1 MRLFSDLIDAF
12 ARAEGPPPTRLLA
25 FMRWALKGA
34 FPAIGIGFLLSIA
47 VGATEVGS
55 AAVVGW
61 LIDLAQSRGPDGLIA
76 ESWPWLLA
84 AAGFFL
90 ILRPGLLGAGAA
102 LNGLTLGPNLYPLVL
117 SRLNRHTL
125 GQSLSFFDD
134 DFAGRIAQKQQQTAR
149 AITDAVSESVNTL
162 GLAVTAIIGAV
173 AIVGS
178 VNLWLAL
185 AMAVWLAGYAVLIRH
200 YMPRIRARSKA
211 RAAARAVV
219 TGQVV
224 DTITNIATVKLFS
237 HGMFEDQAALR
248 ALEGYRGATIDF
260 GATSTV
266 FRFWLMALA
275 GALPVVL
282 IGGALWLWTKGAASA
297 GDIATAGL
305 LSTRLAQMS
314 GWVSMTAM
322 GIFANIGEIEDGM
335 RTLSPPHAIVDAEGA
350 AAPARARGAVDFEDV
365 RFGYGRPTAALD
377 GFTLHVRPG
386 ERVALVG
393 RSGAGKTT
401 AVSLLLRL
409 YEVEGGR
416 IMLDGADIRE
426 LTQDALRAQIGTVRQ
441 ETAMFNRSAL
451 ENIRYGKPDATV
463 EEVHEAARRAE
474 AHEFI
479 LGLRDWK
486 GRAGYDAH
494 LGERGVKLSG
504 GQRQRIALAR
514 VILKNA
520 PVLVLDEATS
530 ALELGGRGGD
540 PGHPRH
546 RDGGQDGDRHRPPA
560 VDDRPDGPH
569 RRARR
574 RPNRRGGQPRGAPRP
589 RRPLCPLLAP
599 PVGRLHQPRRRMRP
613 AACAAGGG
621 GAPAARAG
629 RRRARAAAEASM
641 RGAAEKGR
649 AAPRRLRKRLL
660 PQGAF
665 PMVGLRVGPASR
677 PSRACRA
684 VAARALTPAR
694 LAKEGT

>member
-1 MRLFSDLIDAF
+1 MKLFADLIDAF
-12 ARAEGPPPTRLLA
+12 ARAEGPPPDRLGR
-25 FMRWALKGA
+25 FMRWALAGA
-34 FPAIGIGFLLSIA
+34 FPAIGFGLVISVA
-47 VGATEVGS
+47 VGATEVI
-55 AAVVGW
+55 AAQVLGW
-61 LIDLAQSRGPDGLIA
+61 LIDLAQAEGRAGLFA
-76 ESWPWLLA
+76 QSWPWLLA
-84 AAGFFL
+84 AAAFFL
-90 ILRPGLLGAGAA
+90 VLRPALMGIGAA
-102 LNGLTLGPNLYPLVL
+102 LNAITLGPNLYPLVL

-149 AITDAVSESVNTL
+149 AITEVVTESVNTL
-162 GLAVTAIIGAV
+162 GLAVTAIVGAMV
-173 AIVGS
+173 IVGAM
-178 VNLWLAL
+178 NPWLAL
-185 AMAVWLAGYAVLIRH
+185 AMLVWLAGYAVLIRH
-200 YMPRIRARSKA
+200 YMPRIRTRSKA

-237 HGMFEDQAALR
+237 HGMHEDEAALD
-248 ALEGYRGATIDF
+248 ALADYRGATIRF
-260 GATSTV
+260 GATSAG
-266 FRFWLMALA
+266 FRFWLMMLA

-282 IGGALWLWTKGAASA
+282 IGGALWFWSRGTASA

-322 GIFANIGEIEDGM
+322 GVFTNVGEIEDGM
-335 RTLSPPHAIVDAEGA
+335 RTLAPPHTIVDAEDA
-350 AAPARARGAVDFEDV
+350 VAPARTHGAVDFEDV

-416 IMLDGADIRE
+416 ILLDGVDIRD

-451 ENIRYGKPDATV
+451 ENIRYGKPEATP

-474 AHEFI
+474 AHDFI

-486 GRAGYDAH
+486 GRTGYDAH

-514 VILKNA
+514 VILKDA

-530 ALELGGRGGD
+530 ALDSEVEAAIQDTLDTVMESKTVIAIAHRLSTIARMDRIVVLDEGRIVEEGTHAALLQKGGLYARFWGRQSGGFI
-540 PGHPRH
+540 
-546 RDGGQDGDRHRPPA
+546 
-560 VDDRPDGPH
+560 
-569 RRARR
+569 
-574 RPNRRGGQPRGAPRP
+574 N
-589 RRPLCPLLAP
+589 L
-599 PVGRLHQPRRRMRP
+599 
-613 AACAAGGG
+613 
-621 GAPAARAG
+621 
-629 RRRARAAAEASM
+629 AAE
-641 RGAAEKGR
+641 
-649 AAPRRLRKRLL
+649 
-660 PQGAF
+660 
-665 PMVGLRVGPASR
+665 
-677 PSRACRA
+677 
-684 VAARALTPAR
+684 
-694 LAKEGT
+694 